1 MGNRFKGDRVLA
13 LMDTPKKLFAVIPAG
28 KEEISSGLAL
38 ETEQKHAWLVKPW
51 ISQKNLLPPFPKL
64 L

>member
-1 MGNRFKGDRVLA
+1 M
-13 LMDTPKKLFAVIPAG
+13 PKKLFAVIPAG

-38 ETEQKHAWLVKPW
+38 ETEQKHAWVVKPW
-51 ISQKNLLPPFPKL
+51 ISKKNLLPPFPKL